1 MTDDLDNRSTPAPTA
16 VPPVLDHRLA
26 NIEDLRRLAERATPR
41 PFFGYLDSGSFE
53 ELTLRANRRD
63 LDALTLRQRVL
74 AGVGMRELS
83 TTLLGQTSSL
93 PVAIAPTGLAGL
105 IRADGELH
113 LARAAEAA
121 GVPFTLSTVSICS
134 IEDVRAATRQPFWFQ
149 LYVMRDRGVV
159 RSLIERAWA
168 AQCSALMVTVDLAVQ
183 APRLRDE
190 RNGMTLRPQL
200 LNLPNVIDF
209 IRKPGWIVRRLRS
222 PRRNFG
228 NLERYVPGGPGKKPV
243 PLVSAWIA
251 DQLDPTM
258 SWADLDWIRS
268 QWPGKLIVKGLLD
281 ADDARRAVQ
290 AGADAIVVSN
300 HGGRQLDGAL
310 SSIRALPRVAQAVA
324 GEAEVLFDGG
334 VRSGADVLKALA
346 SGARGA
352 LLGRAPLYGLAAL
365 GEPGVAHALALIRRE
380 YDVSLALAGV
390 RRTVDVGP
398 EVLDVA

>member
-1 MTDDLDNRSTPAPTA
+1 MPSPSATSHI
-16 VPPVLDHRLA
+16 VS
-26 NIEDLRRLAERATPR
+26 IEDLRRLAQRQTPR
-41 PFFGYLDSGSFE
+41 PFFGYVESGSFE

-63 LDALTLRQRVL
+63 LDAVALRQRVL
-74 AGVGMRELS
+74 AGVGTRELS
-83 TTLLGQTSSL
+83 TTLVGQTSSL

-105 IRADGELH
+105 IRADGEIH

-134 IEDVRAATRQPFWFQ
+134 LEDVRAATKQPFWFQ

-159 RSLIERAWA
+159 RALIERAQA

-209 IRKPGWIVRRLRS
+209 IRKPGWIMRRLAS

-228 NLERYVPGGPGKKPV
+228 NLEQYAPGGPGKKPV
-243 PLVSAWIA
+243 PQVSAWIA
-251 DQLDPTM
+251 DQLDPNM
-258 SWADLDWIRS
+258 SWTDLDWIRS
-268 QWPGKLIVKGLLD
+268 QWPGKLIVKGIVD

-290 AGADAIVVSN
+290 AGVDAIVVSN
-300 HGGRQLDGAL
+300 HGGRQLDGAP
-310 SSIRALPRVAQAVA
+310 STVRALPAVLQAVA
-324 GEAEVLFDGG
+324 GDAEVLFDSG

-346 SGARGA
+346 LGARGA
-352 LLGRAPLYGLAAL
+352 LLGRATLYGLAAL
-365 GEPGVAHALALIRRE
+365 GEPGVALALNIIRRE
-380 YDVSLALAGV
+380 FDISLALAGK

-398 EVLDVA
+398 DVLFDRN

>member
-1 MTDDLDNRSTPAPTA
+1 MSHATPRT
-16 VPPVLDHRLA
+16 VV
-26 NIEDLRRLAERATPR
+26 NIDDLRRLAERRTPR
-41 PFFGYLDSGSFE
+41 PFFGYVDSGSFE

-63 LDALTLRQRVL
+63 LDAVVLRQRVL
-74 AGVGMRELS
+74 AGVGSRELS
-83 TTLLGQTSSL
+83 TTLAGQLSSL

-105 IRADGELH
+105 IRADGEIH

-134 IEDVRAATRQPFWFQ
+134 IEDVRAAVSGPFWFQ

-159 RSLIERAWA
+159 RSLIERAQA

-190 RNGMTLRPQL
+190 RNGMTLRPRL
-200 LNLPNVIDF
+200 LNLPNVVDF
-209 IRKPGWIVRRLRS
+209 MRKPGWLVRRLAS

-228 NLERYVPGGPGKKPV
+228 NLAPYVRGGDMHVPV
-243 PLVSAWIA
+243 SQVSAWIA
-251 DQLDPTM
+251 EQLDPNM

-268 QWPGKLIVKGLLD
+268 RWPGQLIVKGILD
-281 ADDARRAVQ
+281 AADARRAVQ

-300 HGGRQLDGAL
+300 HGGRQLDGAP
-310 SSIRALPRVAQAVA
+310 SSIAALPAVLQAVA
-324 GEAEVLFDGG
+324 GAAEVLFDSG

-346 SGARGA
+346 CGARGA

-365 GEPGVAHALALIRRE
+365 GEPGVRLALDIIRRE
-380 YDVSLALAGV
+380 FDVSLALAGL
-390 RRTVDVGP
+390 RRAVDVGP
-398 EVLDVA
+398 DVLFEDRK